1 MSMEDLLFIPLFL
14 FGAVIFYFGL
24 LALVYFPLALSYC
37 VWEHRIKTR
46 ARASHFQYAPRVSVL
61 VPAYNEEKTIA
72 PSIQSILDSDYPDFE
87 VIVVNDGSTDAT
99 ERELQSFIAKGLI
112 RYHVKINGGKAS
124 ALNAGIALAT
134 GDIIFFS
141 DADSLFEKDTIRN
154 GVMYFSDPATGALS
168 GNDTPLNPRGV
179 LQKMLVVTSHIGT
192 GFVRRALSM
201 ASILPIIPGNL
212 GMVRS
217 DILRA
222 IGGFREVWGEDL
234 EITLRLHRHGVR
246 IVYGA
251 STKVVAE
258 CPNTLRGLWKQ
269 RIRWIRSYI
278 TVLAIHR
285 DMIGRRKFGRFG
297 IYMLFNIANMMF
309 IPILQAV
316 NFLLLPM
323 ALYFGVVSLGVME
336 WVAYLGFG
344 CLFIVAIIAILLD
357 RSPRDLI
364 YLPYGIALI
373 PLSFFYS
380 AVVIYSIWLESRA
393 LAPDWNKL
401 ERRNPRELQ
410 QVEHPCRRTLMLG
423 GAAVAGIAVAGPLLP
438 IDTDELYAMAMEV
451 LEPNGPLGGNLVVSI
466 HFSDWPDW
474 RDADEEMLRSP
485 ESIHVNQVAI
495 SAGRPDWT
503 YFQWPGREQWWSPE
517 QKATD
522 GDILDNSVSFL
533 TTKGYGTIATL
544 DVLAPRY
551 LKANPHCAAVDIAGK
566 SSPDIVCSTCLAY
579 GDYGNLLDAAF
590 TTLAAKKNINAICIT
605 ELFYDENCFDERCRA
620 SFEASTKRATW
631 PRDSD
636 GKIDWQH
643 PAIGQWRSRQVAR
656 AVARLSAIART
667 HKKKLLVDVR
677 VSRGDL
683 ARNSSENGQDYRL
696 LLPLVDRLVVWD
708 YFAMD
713 RLSPRATGKVARYM
727 SRHFGPDR
735 YWHSIG
741 LWNDKGGAIDAEQLA
756 HALRS
761 ARQGG
766 SRNIW
771 ITPARDLKTSHW
783 QAMARLKL
791 GKDYEKQN

>member
-1 MSMEDLLFIPLFL
+1 MKDLLLIPIFL
-14 FGAVIFYFGL
+14 FGAIIFYFGL
-24 LALVYFPLALSYC
+24 LALTYFPLALGYC
-37 VWEHRIKTR
+37 VWERRLK
-46 ARASHFQYAPRVSVL
+46 ARAGVIHYTPRVSVL
-61 VPAYNEEKTIA
+61 VPAYNEEKTIS

-99 ERELQSFIAKGLI
+99 ERELQPFIAGGLI
-112 RYHVKINGGKAS
+112 RYQAKKNGGKAS
-124 ALNAGIALAT
+124 ALNTGMALAT
-134 GDIIFFS
+134 GDIILFS
-141 DADSLFEKDTIRN
+141 DADSLFEKNTIRN
-154 GVMYFSDPATGALS
+154 GVTYFSDPATGALS

-179 LQKMLVVTSHIGT
+179 IQKMLVVTSHIGT

-212 GMVRS
+212 GMVRR

-251 STKVVAE
+251 GTKVIAE
-258 CPNTLRGLWKQ
+258 CPNTLRGLWRQ
-269 RIRWIRSYI
+269 RVRWIRSYI
-278 TVLAIHR
+278 TVLSIHR
-285 DMIGRRKFGRFG
+285 DMIGRPKFGRFG
-297 IYMLFNIANMMF
+297 IYLLFNIANMMF
-309 IPILQAV
+309 IPILQLV
-316 NFLLLPM
+316 NFLLVPT
-323 ALYFGVVSLGVME
+323 ALYFGAISLRAIE

-344 CLFIVAIIAILLD
+344 CLFMVAIIAILLD
-357 RSPRDLI
+357 RSARDLI
-364 YLPYGIALI
+364 YLPYSIALI

-393 LAPDWNKL
+393 IAADWNKL

-410 QVEHPCRRTLMLG
+410 PVEHPVRRRLMLG

-438 IDTDELYAMAMEV
+438 IDADELYAMATEL
-451 LEPNGPLGGNLVVSI
+451 LEPDGPLGGNLAVSI

-474 RDADEEMLRSP
+474 RDADQALLRSP
-485 ESIHVNQVAI
+485 ESIHVNQIAI

-503 YFQWPGREQWWSPE
+503 FFQWQGRKKWWSPE
-517 QKATD
+517 QQVTD
-522 GDILDNSVSFL
+522 GDILDNSVALL
-533 TTKGYGTIATL
+533 TMKGYETIATL

-551 LKANPHCAAVDIAGK
+551 LQANPHCAAVDIAGK
-566 SSPDIVCSTCLAY
+566 SSQDIVCSTCLAY
-579 GDYGNLLDAAF
+579 GDYGDLLDAAF
-590 TTLAAKKNINAICIT
+590 TALAAKKKIDAICIT
-605 ELFYDENCFDERCRA
+605 ELFYDKNCFDERCRA
-620 SFEASTKRATW
+620 AFQASTGHAAW
-631 PRDSD
+631 PRDGD

-643 PAIGQWRSRQVAR
+643 PAIGKWRSRQVAR

-667 HKKKLLVDVR
+667 HNKKLLVDVR
-677 VSRGDL
+677 VSRDDL
-683 ARNSSENGQDYRL
+683 TRNSSENGQDYRL

-713 RLSPRATGKVARYM
+713 RLSARATGKVARYM
-727 SRHFGPDR
+727 SRHFGADR

-756 HALRS
+756 HAVRS

-766 SRNIW
+766 SSNIW
-771 ITPARDLKTSHW
+771 ITPAKDLTNSHW
-783 QAMARLKL
+783 QALAKLQL
-791 GKDYEKQN
+791 GKDYVKSS

>member
-1 MSMEDLLFIPLFL
+1 MEGLLLIPIVL

-24 LALVYFPLALSYC
+24 LALAYFPLALSYC
-37 VWEHRIKTR
+37 VWERRLK
-46 ARASHFQYAPRVSVL
+46 ARAGAIHYAPRVSVL
-61 VPAYNEEKTIA
+61 VPAYNEEKTIS
-72 PSIQSILDSDYPDFE
+72 PSVQSILDSDYPDFE

-99 ERELQSFIAKGLI
+99 ERELQPFIAGGLI
-112 RYHVKINGGKAS
+112 RYHAKKNGGKAS

-134 GDIIFFS
+134 GDIIFFT
-141 DADSLFEKDTIRN
+141 DADSLFEKNTIRN
-154 GVMYFSDPATGALS
+154 GVTYFSDPATGALS

-212 GMVRS
+212 GMVRCE
-217 DILRA
+217 ILRA

-251 STKVVAE
+251 STKVIAE
-258 CPNTLRGLWKQ
+258 CPNTLSGLWKQ
-269 RIRWIRSYI
+269 RVRWIRSYI
-278 TVLAIHR
+278 TVLSIHR
-285 DMIGRRKFGRFG
+285 DMIGRPKFGRFG
-297 IYMLFNIANMMF
+297 IYMLFNIANMVF

-316 NFLLLPM
+316 NFFLLPI
-323 ALYFGVVSLGVME
+323 ALYFGVISLGAME

-344 CLFIVAIIAILLD
+344 CLFIVAIISILLD

-364 YLPYGIALI
+364 YLPYSIALI

-393 LAPDWNKL
+393 HAADWGKL

-410 QVEHPCRRTLMLG
+410 PVNHPYRRKLMLG
-423 GAAVAGIAVAGPLLP
+423 GAAVAGIAVASPLLP
-438 IDTDELYAMAMEV
+438 IDTDELYAMAAEL
-451 LEPNGPLGGNLVVSI
+451 LEPDGPLGGNLVVSI

-474 RDADEEMLRSP
+474 RDADQSLLLSP

-503 YFQWPGREQWWSPE
+503 FFQWQGREQWWSPE
-517 QKATD
+517 QQDTD
-522 GDILDNSVSFL
+522 GDMLDNSVALL
-533 TTKGYGTIATL
+533 TANGYGTIATL

-551 LKANPHCAAVDIAGK
+551 LQANPHCAAVDIAGK
-566 SSPDIVCSTCLAY
+566 SSQDIVCSTCLAY
-579 GDYGNLLDAAF
+579 GDYGDLLGAAF
-590 TTLAAKKNINAICIT
+590 TALAAKTKIDAICIT
-605 ELFYDENCFDERCRA
+605 ELFYDVNCFDERCRA
-620 SFEASTKRATW
+620 AFEASTGRAAW
-631 PRDSD
+631 PRDED

-643 PAIGQWRSRQVAR
+643 PAIGKWRSAQVAR
-656 AVARLSAIART
+656 AVARLSAIARA

-677 VSRGDL
+677 VSRDDL

-696 LLPLVDRLVVWD
+696 LLPLVHRLVVWD

-727 SRHFGPDR
+727 SRHFGRDS

-741 LWNDKGGAIDAEQLA
+741 LWDDKGGTIDAEQLA
-756 HALRS
+756 QAIRS

-766 SRNIW
+766 SSNIW
-771 ITPARDLKTSHW
+771 ITPAKDLTNSHW

-791 GKDYEKQN
+791 GKDYAKSS

>member
-1 MSMEDLLFIPLFL
+1 MKDLLLIPIFL

-24 LALVYFPLALSYC
+24 LALAYFPLALSYC
-37 VWEHRIKTR
+37 VWERRLKAR
-46 ARASHFQYAPRVSVL
+46 ARAIHYAPRVSVL
-61 VPAYNEEKTIA
+61 VPAYNEEKTIS
-72 PSIQSILDSDYPDFE
+72 PSIQSILDSEYPDFE

-99 ERELQSFIAKGLI
+99 ERELQPFIAGGLI
-112 RYHVKINGGKAS
+112 RYHAKKNGGKAS
-124 ALNAGIALAT
+124 ALNTGIALAT

-154 GVMYFSDPATGALS
+154 GVTYFSDPATGALS

-201 ASILPIIPGNL
+201 ASVLPIIPGNL
-212 GMVRS
+212 GMVRC

-222 IGGFREVWGEDL
+222 VGGFREVWGEDL

-251 STKVVAE
+251 STKVIAE
-258 CPNTLRGLWKQ
+258 CPNTLPGLWKQ
-269 RIRWIRSYI
+269 RVRWIRSYI
-278 TVLAIHR
+278 TVLSIHR
-285 DMIGRRKFGRFG
+285 DMIGRPKFGRFG
-297 IYMLFNIANMMF
+297 IYMLLNIANMMF
-309 IPILQAV
+309 IPILQSV
-316 NFLLLPM
+316 NFLLLPT
-323 ALYFGVVSLGVME
+323 ALYFGVISLRTIE

-344 CLFIVAIIAILLD
+344 CLFIVAITSILLD

-364 YLPYGIALI
+364 YLPYSIALI

-380 AVVIYSIWLESRA
+380 AVVIYSIWRESRA
-393 LAPDWNKL
+393 HTADWNKL

-410 QVEHPCRRTLMLG
+410 PVEHPGRRRLMLG

-438 IDTDELYAMAMEV
+438 IDPDELYAMATEL
-451 LEPNGPLGGNLVVSI
+451 LEPDGPLGGNLVVSI

-474 RDADEEMLRSP
+474 WDADQSLLRSP
-485 ESIHVNQVAI
+485 ESKHVNQIAI

-503 YFQWPGREQWWSPE
+503 FFQWQGREQWWSPE
-517 QKATD
+517 QHDTA
-522 GDILDNSVSFL
+522 GDMLDNSVALL
-533 TTKGYGTIATL
+533 TAKGYGTIATL

-551 LKANPHCAAVDIAGK
+551 LQANPHCAAVDIAGK
-566 SSPDIVCSTCLAY
+566 PSQDIVCSTCLAY

-590 TTLAAKKNINAICIT
+590 TALAAKRTIDAICIT
-605 ELFYDENCFDERCRA
+605 ELFYDMNCFDERCRA
-620 SFEASTKRATW
+620 AFEASTRRTAW
-631 PRDSD
+631 PLDGD

-643 PAIGQWRSRQVAR
+643 PAIGKWRSKQVAR
-656 AVARLSAIART
+656 AVSRLSAIART

-677 VSRGDL
+677 VSRDDL
-683 ARNSSENGQDYRL
+683 TRNSSENGQDYRL
-696 LLPLVDRLVVWD
+696 LLPLVHRLVVWD

-727 SRHFGPDR
+727 SGHFGRDR

-756 HALRS
+756 HAIRS

-766 SRNIW
+766 SSNIW
-771 ITPARDLKTSHW
+771 ITPAKDLTNSHW
-783 QAMARLKL
+783 KALARLKL
-791 GKDYEKQN
+791 GKDYAKSN